1 MEWLFEGLGTAIIS
15 LVFGAAGGSLTTW
28 KIMSSRTS
36 QRQKAGQ
43 NSVQMQS
50 GGNMEFKA

>member
-15 LVFGAAGGSLTTW
+15 LVFGAAGGSLTTL